1 MLDRKTLTQDYLQD
15 CETTLHQLSP
25 ETFQNA
31 CKAMQSFYPKDA
43 LTDVGEPLI
52 PHLLESAKIVSNLE
66 LYQSS
71 ILATLFSYLPKYDPE
86 HWKEKLQDI
95 VDQDTLSL
103 IEGFKAVEYL
113 TQSVADAELKTIEE
127 QKKQAETLRKM
138 LLAVV
143 NDIRVVL
150 IKLAMATERVRYL
163 RYVDNPLLQQ
173 EVADETMA
181 LFAPLA
187 NLLGIWQVKWELED
201 LSFKYQNPEEYQKIT
216 DLAEEKRQERLDYIA
231 SFVAI
236 LQEALSKAG
245 IKAEV
250 AGRPKHIYSIYRKM
264 QKKHL
269 KFSELYDI
277 RAVRILVNTVEEC
290 YNVLG
295 LIHNLWTPVS
305 DNFDDYIA
313 QPKANDYQSLHTVII
328 GPDGKNVEVQIR
340 TFKMHHYAEFGL
352 AAHWKYKA
360 GGKTDSVYEKKIA
373 WLRQLLDWRGNIESN
388 DQDSLSATFQTDIF
402 KDTIYVLS
410 PKGKV
415 LALPEGSTPI
425 DFAYAVHSDIGNR
438 CRGARIDGLLVPLST
453 PLKTGQRVEIIT
465 GKGPSPSLHWLQ
477 EKWVKSKRA
486 ISRIRAFIRQQ
497 NAESREEAGKSY
509 LDKEL
514 AKLEEKPN
522 QAALLEA
529 LHYKT
534 IESLYLAI
542 SDGSLTGVK
551 LNRTLEELTNTGLS
565 FSGKNNSL
573 IIHESKTQNHT
584 DEDILI
590 DGESGLLCVLAKCC
604 KPAPPDSI
612 LGFVTKGRGI
622 SLHRQNCLH
631 LQHLIKTQPNKIV
644 SAQWGTQK
652 NKDKFFSVDIEVLA
666 SDKQS
671 LLGEIS
677 AIFARHK
684 VNVTAIKSGS
694 KENKIRLLFTVELKD
709 VAALNQ
715 ILTHIRRLKEV
726 WTCLLYTSPSP
737 RD

>member
-113 TQSVADAELKTIEE
+113 TQSVAGAELKTVEE

-684 VNVTAIKSGS
+684 VNVTSIKSGS

-726 WTCLLYTSPSP
+726 WTARRL
-737 RD
+737 

>member
-1 MLDRKTLTQDYLQD
+1 VLDRKTLTQDYLQD

-113 TQSVADAELKTIEE
+113 TQSVAGAELKTVEE

-726 WTCLLYTSPSP
+726 WTARRL
-737 RD
+737 

>member
-113 TQSVADAELKTIEE
+113 TQSVAGAELKTVEE

-465 GKGPSPSLHWLQ
+465 GKGPSPSLRWLQ

-726 WTCLLYTSPSP
+726 WTARRL
-737 RD
+737 

>member
-1 MLDRKTLTQDYLQD
+1 
-15 CETTLHQLSP
+15 
-25 ETFQNA
+25 
-31 CKAMQSFYPKDA
+31 MQSFYPKDA

-726 WTCLLYTSPSP
+726 WTARRL
-737 RD
+737 

>member
-113 TQSVADAELKTIEE
+113 TQSVAGAELKTVEE

-573 IIHESKTQNHT
+573 IIHENKTQNHT

-726 WTCLLYTSPSP
+726 WTARRL
-737 RD
+737 

>member
-726 WTCLLYTSPSP
+726 WTARRL
-737 RD
+737 

>member
-1 MLDRKTLTQDYLQD
+1 
-15 CETTLHQLSP
+15 
-25 ETFQNA
+25 
-31 CKAMQSFYPKDA
+31 MQSFYPKDA

-113 TQSVADAELKTIEE
+113 TQSVAGAELKTVEE

-726 WTCLLYTSPSP
+726 WTARRL
-737 RD
+737 

>member
-113 TQSVADAELKTIEE
+113 TQSVAGAELKTIEE

-726 WTCLLYTSPSP
+726 WTARRL
-737 RD
+737 

>member
-1 MLDRKTLTQDYLQD
+1 M
-15 CETTLHQLSP
+15 
-25 ETFQNA
+25 
-31 CKAMQSFYPKDA
+31 
-43 LTDVGEPLI
+43 GEPLI

-726 WTCLLYTSPSP
+726 WTARRL
-737 RD
+737 

>member
-113 TQSVADAELKTIEE
+113 TQSVAGAELKTVEE

-295 LIHNLWTPVS
+295 LIHNLWTPVN

-726 WTCLLYTSPSP
+726 WTARRL
-737 RD
+737 

>member
-113 TQSVADAELKTIEE
+113 TQSVAGAELKTVEE

-726 WTCLLYTSPSP
+726 WTARRL
-737 RD
+737 

>member
-113 TQSVADAELKTIEE
+113 TQSVAGAELKTIEE

-465 GKGPSPSLHWLQ
+465 GKGPSPSLRWLQ

-726 WTCLLYTSPSP
+726 WTARRL
-737 RD
+737 

>member
-1 MLDRKTLTQDYLQD
+1 M
-15 CETTLHQLSP
+15 
-25 ETFQNA
+25 
-31 CKAMQSFYPKDA
+31 
-43 LTDVGEPLI
+43 
-52 PHLLESAKIVSNLE
+52 
-66 LYQSS
+66 
-71 ILATLFSYLPKYDPE
+71 
-86 HWKEKLQDI
+86 
-95 VDQDTLSL
+95 
-103 IEGFKAVEYL
+103 
-113 TQSVADAELKTIEE
+113 
-127 QKKQAETLRKM
+127 
-138 LLAVV
+138 
-143 NDIRVVL
+143 
-150 IKLAMATERVRYL
+150 
-163 RYVDNPLLQQ
+163 
-173 EVADETMA
+173 
-181 LFAPLA
+181 
-187 NLLGIWQVKWELED
+187 
-201 LSFKYQNPEEYQKIT
+201 
-216 DLAEEKRQERLDYIA
+216 
-231 SFVAI
+231 
-236 LQEALSKAG
+236 
-245 IKAEV
+245 
-250 AGRPKHIYSIYRKM
+250 
-264 QKKHL
+264 
-269 KFSELYDI
+269 
-277 RAVRILVNTVEEC
+277 
-290 YNVLG
+290 
-295 LIHNLWTPVS
+295 
-305 DNFDDYIA
+305 
-313 QPKANDYQSLHTVII
+313 
-328 GPDGKNVEVQIR
+328 
-340 TFKMHHYAEFGL
+340 
-352 AAHWKYKA
+352 
-360 GGKTDSVYEKKIA
+360 
-373 WLRQLLDWRGNIESN
+373 
-388 DQDSLSATFQTDIF
+388 
-402 KDTIYVLS
+402 
-410 PKGKV
+410 

-726 WTCLLYTSPSP
+726 WTARRL
-737 RD
+737 

>member
-573 IIHESKTQNHT
+573 IIHLS
-584 DEDILI
+584 LI
-590 DGESGLLCVLAKCC
+590 
-604 KPAPPDSI
+604 
-612 LGFVTKGRGI
+612 
-622 SLHRQNCLH
+622 
-631 LQHLIKTQPNKIV
+631 
-644 SAQWGTQK
+644 
-652 NKDKFFSVDIEVLA
+652 
-666 SDKQS
+666 
-671 LLGEIS
+671 
-677 AIFARHK
+677 
-684 VNVTAIKSGS
+684 
-694 KENKIRLLFTVELKD
+694 
-709 VAALNQ
+709 
-715 ILTHIRRLKEV
+715 HI
-726 WTCLLYTSPSP
+726 
-737 RD
+737 

>member
-113 TQSVADAELKTIEE
+113 TQSVAGAELKTIEE

-652 NKDKFFSVDIEVLA
+652 NKDKFFSVYIEVLA

-726 WTCLLYTSPSP
+726 WTARRL
-737 RD
+737 

>member
-43 LTDVGEPLI
+43 LT

-726 WTCLLYTSPSP
+726 WTARRL
-737 RD
+737 

>member
-113 TQSVADAELKTIEE
+113 TQSVAGAELKTVEE

-373 WLRQLLDWRGNIESN
+373 WLRQLLDWRGNIESS

-465 GKGPSPSLHWLQ
+465 GKGPSPSLRWLQ

-684 VNVTAIKSGS
+684 VNVTAIKGGS

-726 WTCLLYTSPSP
+726 WTARRL
-737 RD
+737 

>member
-1 MLDRKTLTQDYLQD
+1 M
-15 CETTLHQLSP
+15 
-25 ETFQNA
+25 
-31 CKAMQSFYPKDA
+31 
-43 LTDVGEPLI
+43 
-52 PHLLESAKIVSNLE
+52 
-66 LYQSS
+66 
-71 ILATLFSYLPKYDPE
+71 PKYDPE

-726 WTCLLYTSPSP
+726 WTARRL
-737 RD
+737 

>member
-216 DLAEEKRQERLDYIA
+216 DLTEEKRQERLDYIA

-666 SDKQS
+666 SDK
-671 LLGEIS
+671 
-677 AIFARHK
+677 
-684 VNVTAIKSGS
+684 KS
-694 KENKIRLLFTVELKD
+694 
-709 VAALNQ
+709 
-715 ILTHIRRLKEV
+715 
-726 WTCLLYTSPSP
+726 
-737 RD
+737 

>member
-113 TQSVADAELKTIEE
+113 TQSVAGAELKTVEE

-163 RYVDNPLLQQ
+163 RYVDNPILQQ

-373 WLRQLLDWRGNIESN
+373 WLRQLLDWRGNIESS

-465 GKGPSPSLHWLQ
+465 GKGPSPSLRWLQ

-726 WTCLLYTSPSP
+726 WTARRL
-737 RD
+737 